1 MHCVSIPLVN
11 TAPESGYSQPAH
23 NFTTTNCTAHHHELA
38 TAIAAKEPI
47 KYSTAHHHE
56 LVTRTTDTA
65 SRTNTLVVNRP
76 VNLLAI
82 SHDTGAVGDTGA
94 AFVDT
99 GAVGDTLG
107 FATSAA
113 AASAAAGAVGDTV
126 AAFVDTGAVGDTGT
140 ASVA

>member
-1 MHCVSIPLVN
+1 MHCVSIPPSTLHQRADTHN
-11 TAPESGYSQPAH
+11 QPIISQQPTAPH
-23 NFTTTNCTAHHHELA
+23 
-38 TAIAAKEPI
+38 AAKEPI
-47 KYSTAHHHE
+47 NYSTAHHHE

-126 AAFVDTGAVGDTGT
+126 AAFVDTGAVCDTGT
-140 ASVA
+140 ASVAATLG